1 MLWLGILSKFCFKSE
16 RCRLDWKNFLVS
28 HGGTCTPFL
37 ISMIFPIASF
47 PPPVR
52 VYVAFSDI
60 LMPEELP
67 LSFIIPHPLPN
78 VSSIYFLLSFIFG
91 GSSVKEF
98 STTVKLLGQVWQLE
112 IALKPP
118 WDWSYRLDIYCQVK
132 FLWIMHIH
140 EY

>member
-1 MLWLGILSKFCFKSE
+1 MQTRLKKFFGVSWGYFYPISNLNDLSYCF
-16 RCRLDWKNFLVS
+16 L
-28 HGGTCTPFL
+28 
-37 ISMIFPIASF
+37 

-98 STTVKLLGQVWQLE
+98 STTVKLLSQVWQLD
-112 IALKPP
+112 ITLKPP
-118 WDWSYRLDIYCQVK
+118 
-132 FLWIMHIH
+132 
-140 EY
+140 